1 MELPQMILNEESI
14 VCRTCLKVLDHL
26 SGTGFTYLD
35 DETSYVKDVGS
46 IREMLQ
52 FCIPELDLYVSNR
65 PVVCYGCLPI
75 LVQVYNFKIK
85 CLSGEN
91 IIKDY
96 ITRNNLKEY
105 NHVNLNCVLIEDLK
119 MKSQKLLSSQIENKI
134 KLLLD
139 LPDKSESHS
148 ESAGVLSSTPVQ
160 QKPMMIITPISVT
173 ENETNNTGCQLSEI
187 DEEDTM
193 DSSETAAIIHDIL
206 LETSEKTVKTEI
218 VEPDESMDGGSQDLE
233 NFDVSEDFEANS
245 EESDDPRQEPP
256 VPKPPDTK
264 QDESHVNIVAVR
276 KDLFDSSQPPPQLIV
291 KEIPK
296 EQPSLILNKG
306 MMAQNGR
313 IVIKIDR
320 KKLQSMA
327 PYKPLELQEVESKDQ
342 SKPLT
347 PSINTVEVTDTSIDS
362 SPKLP
367 KIVSVSTVDTEEE
380 DTSDP
385 PDTEYKCNKCN
396 YETKDVIQMYDHNRR
411 FHSFDYTC
419 QHCPFSTSKV
429 ELLGTP
435 SEIKHE
441 CITKNNDKPSCSESN
456 KEDIHFVEDWETESE
471 HEIIVD
477 TSSSISNNPTINED
491 GVDNEDYRAIFCLYC
506 NEKVAN
512 FSRHIFRFHKTEKDV
527 QEVLKYPPRSRE
539 RYALLSELRNQ
550 PNSDKKTCKFCW
562 IQYNRGIYFERH
574 IQICYANKFSR
585 DVDKDVALKALC
597 NYCGVRFNS
606 DVFIDH
612 LKVCFMAPS
621 NARPKDS
628 PCSDSTSSN
637 LLAKYTKQDQTTT
650 EIIPDKPNLPYY
662 RCDWNKKEKALVL
675 EYFKDHMKNR
685 VTPSKKECMKCAT
698 EFRHILNNKDWTR
711 VKTFIYH
718 AYKAKQ
724 TK

>member
-429 ELLGTP
+429 ELLG
-435 SEIKHE
+435 KHVSMVHPQSLMPPK
-441 CITKNNDKPSCSESN
+441 T
-456 KEDIHFVEDWETESE
+456 
-471 HEIIVD
+471 
-477 TSSSISNNPTINED
+477 TIN
-491 GVDNEDYRAIFCLYC
+491 F
-506 NEKVAN
+506 KVTENYACSICP
-512 FSRHIFRFHKTEKDV
+512 FSVKSLDLLRSHHMSAHGRSDENTLNSTPKIVKRLEYTCDVCPYTTKD
-527 QEVLKYPPRSRE
+527 K
-539 RYALLSELRNQ
+539 
-550 PNSDKKTCKFCW
+550 
-562 IQYNRGIYFERH
+562 
-574 IQICYANKFSR
+574 
-585 DVDKDVALKALC
+585 
-597 NYCGVRFNS
+597 
-606 DVFIDH
+606 
-612 LKVCFMAPS
+612 
-621 NARPKDS
+621 
-628 PCSDSTSSN
+628 SN
-637 LLAKYTKQDQTTT
+637 LRKHLFTHGTKPLTCDHCCYKCVSPYQLRRHQKQKHGKEADPRARNHPYPL
-650 EIIPDKPNLPYY
+650 PDF
-662 RCDWNKKEKALVL
+662 KKEKQEALDNFKITL
-675 EYFKDHMKNR
+675 ETIKR
-685 VTPSKKECMKCAT
+685 EIEKEIA
-698 EFRHILNNKDWTR
+698 
-711 VKTFIYH
+711 
-718 AYKAKQ
+718 Q
-724 TK
+724 S